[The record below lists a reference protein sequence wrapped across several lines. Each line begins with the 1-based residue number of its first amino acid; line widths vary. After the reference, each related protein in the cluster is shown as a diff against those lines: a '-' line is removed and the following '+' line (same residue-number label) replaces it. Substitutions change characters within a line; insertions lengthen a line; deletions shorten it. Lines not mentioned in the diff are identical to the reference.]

1 MVENLRRIVV
11 YIAILLIIISSQR
24 CFIRNDM
31 TAVEYLVEQVEQFIG
46 LIPVDVIEKA
56 KEMERQDKENY
67 SIKCDSIRYYNE
79 ED

>member
-1 MVENLRRIVV
+1 
-11 YIAILLIIISSQR
+11 
-24 CFIRNDM
+24 M